1 MRTKLL
7 IFLLLNVLVLG
18 FLVRQVWTL
27 MSLLVVDGSDDAI
40 SRAELPAPNSDMIE
54 KMPQIIPKII
64 HQTYKNGSIPEVW
77 QEAQRSC
84 IELHK
89 DYEYKVCEKISRC
102 SRARTDKVL

>member
-40 SRAELPAPNSDMIE
+40 SRAELPAPNSDMID
-54 KMPQIIPKII
+54 KMPQMIPKII
-64 HQTYKNGSIPEVW
+64 HQTYKNESIPEVW
-77 QEAQRSC
+77 QEAQKSC
-84 IELHK
+84 IALHK
-89 DYEYKVCEKISRC
+89 DYEYKVCE
-102 SRARTDKVL
+102 TLLVL

>member
-64 HQTYKNGSIPEVW
+64 HQTYKNESIPEVW
-77 QEAQRSC
+77 QEAQKSC
-84 IELHK
+84 IEMHK
-89 DYEYKVCEKISRC
+89 DYEYKVRETVGLSSSRN
-102 SRARTDKVL
+102 D